1 MWNLDPKL
9 YVEPLLMRN
18 LYVKLLS
25 GTFMTNLFAK
35 RLCGTFLWKL
45 GTCICATWELVR
57 AEPLCGTL
65 GNLTLYV
72 EPELLRVEHLCGTLG
87 SLNFWECNLYSPQT
101 RASSEVPGLPRWYTG
116 WTTRS
121 QRGMIPQPKQTGR
134 KDLLTQRISRIGDEE
149 TPQTTGIM
157 KDAPKFAG
165 EEAEGIPTKI
175 SQKHLDE
182 VQNLLHANSCKAW
195 RDPRR
200 QDEEHGST
208 MRHHQGAAK
217 AGIHRREPS

>member
-1 MWNLDPKL
+1 M
-9 YVEPLLMRN
+9 EPLTWGFEPLC
-18 LYVKLLS
+18 LYAEPSSGRLVEL
-25 GTFMTNLFAK
+25 GTFKCGMRMCSLGNLN
-35 RLCGTFLWKL
+35 LS
-45 GTCICATWELVR
+45 
-57 AEPLCGTL
+57 AEPLWNLEPFECGGTL
-65 GNLTLYV
+65 GNLK
-72 EPELLRVEHLCGTLG
+72 PCKCGTIIHHRL
-87 SLNFWECNLYSPQT
+87 ER
-101 RASSEVPGLPRWYTG
+101 RARYQACCAG
-116 WTTRS
+116 TRS
-121 QRGMIPQPKQTGR
+121 EPLGVRGGWSLSPNKLEGKI
-134 KDLLTQRISRIGDEE
+134 LLTQRISRIGDEE

-165 EEAEGIPTKI
+165 EEAKGIPTKK

>member
-1 MWNLDPKL
+1 MKPRGTWTLRVEPVWNLG
-9 YVEPLLMRN
+9 EPEL
-18 LYVKLLS
+18 KS
-25 GTFMTNLFAK
+25 GTFIHH
-35 RLCGTFLWKL
+35 RLERRARYQACRAGTR
-45 GTCICATWELVR
+45 G
-57 AEPLCGTL
+57 EPLGVR
-65 GNLTLYV
+65 G
-72 EPELLRVEHLCGTLG
+72 GW
-87 SLNFWECNLYSPQT
+87 SLSPNKL
-101 RASSEVPGLPRWYTG
+101 EGK
-116 WTTRS
+116 
-121 QRGMIPQPKQTGR
+121 I
-134 KDLLTQRISRIGDEE
+134 LLTQRISRIGDEE